1 LRPTPW
7 RARSRRLRFGLSTLL
22 GLKPRG
28 FFIPYRHA
36 TTVGPIAYP
45 ALEPF
50 FDQAQCRFRD
60 VLADIERLA
69 GVIAVLKGAAPEPRF
84 NQSWFP
90 RLDAAAA
97 YAMVARVR
105 PRRIVEIGSGHSTR
119 FLLRAVRDQGLATEI
134 FCIDPAPR
142 ASLAKLPVHWLGCL
156 LQEAPREIFSGLG
169 PSDILFVDSSHVM
182 MPGSDVD
189 LIVNDVLPRLP
200 GGVLVHVHDI
210 FLPDAYPPAW
220 AWRAYNEQL
229 ARGALIQGGSWR
241 LLFASRYIATRHPAL
256 LQQGVLARLPLAPDA
271 FEVSLWLEKTTLL

>member
-1 LRPTPW
+1 LPATPW

-36 TTVGPIAYP
+36 AGVRPVAYP

-50 FDQAQCRFRD
+50 FDQALPRFRD
-60 VLADIERLA
+60 VLADVEGLA
-69 GVIAVLKGAAPEPRF
+69 GLLAALKGPAPEPRF
-84 NQSWFP
+84 DQSWFP

-97 YAMVARVR
+97 YAVVARKR

-119 FLLRAVRDQGLATEI
+119 FLARAVRDQGLATEI

-142 ASLAKLPVHWLGCL
+142 APFADLRVRWLRCL
-156 LQEAPREIFSGLG
+156 LQEAPREVFAGLE

-189 LIVNDVLPRLP
+189 LIVNDLLP
-200 GGVLVHVHDI
+200 GLPEGSLVHMHDI
-210 FLPDAYPPAW
+210 FLPDSYPASW
-220 AWRAYNEQL
+220 AWRGYNEQT
-229 ARGALIQGGSWR
+229 AMGALIQGGAWR
-241 LLFASRYIATRHPAL
+241 LLFASRYLATRHPAL
-256 LQQGVLARLPLAPDA
+256 LQQGVLAQLPLAPDA
-271 FEVSLWLEKTTLL
+271 FEASLWLEKTGP